1 MWLKR
6 IASSLLGIK
15 TKIELEKDL
24 KNISV
29 KKAML
34 LFVLLNISFMGIIF
48 IITTFFFLY
57 LCINSS

>member
-48 IITTFFFLY
+48 IITTLFMP
-57 LCINSS
+57 IK

>member
-29 KKAML
+29 KKAIL

-48 IITTFFFLY
+48 IITTFF
-57 LCINSS
+57 IPNK

>member
-15 TKIELEKDL
+15 TEIELEKDL

-48 IITTFFFLY
+48 IIITFF
-57 LCINSS
+57 IPNK